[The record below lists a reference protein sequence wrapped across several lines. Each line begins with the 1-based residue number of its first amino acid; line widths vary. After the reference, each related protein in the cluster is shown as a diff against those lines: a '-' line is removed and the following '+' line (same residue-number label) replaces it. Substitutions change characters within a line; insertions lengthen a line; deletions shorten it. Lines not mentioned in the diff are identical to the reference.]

1 MCKSIIK
8 QSTKLIKIFLLV
20 ILLNTPAFSDEIKT
34 IKVGTLQYGSV
45 NWELDLIKKMQIDSK
60 NNINVKIVQLASKNA
75 AAVAL
80 QGKAVDLIVTDWFWV
95 SRQRS
100 QGRMFSFVPH
110 SMAAGGL
117 IVSKE
122 SNIKSLD
129 DIKDK
134 KIGIAGGQVDKSWLI
149 FQAYYQ
155 KKYGK
160 SLKDETEQIFG
171 APPLLNKKIE
181 QGSFDAIL
189 TYWPY
194 QARLLANGFEKVID
208 IKSIIN
214 KLGISSEVPIIGWV
228 FRDEFADNNK
238 LILDKFLKSSD
249 EAKKIMFESPE
260 SWEKIRPIMKAENE
274 DTFIN
279 LRDIYKEGIPKS
291 FSKENIKDAS
301 ALYAILGNIGGKAL
315 IGNSEN
321 LASGTFWSK

>member
-1 MCKSIIK
+1 MFKSIIK
-8 QSTKLIKIFLLV
+8 QSIKQIKIFLII
-20 ILLNTPAFSDEIKT
+20 ILLNTPAFSDDIKT

-45 NWELDLIKKMQIDSK
+45 NWELDLMKKMQIDTK

-100 QGRMFSFVPH
+100 EGRMFSFVPH

-117 IVSKE
+117 IVKKK

-129 DIKDK
+129 DIKNK

-149 FQAYYQ
+149 FQAYYK

-160 SLKDETEQIFG
+160 SLKNETEQIFG

-214 KLGISSEVPIIGWV
+214 KLGISSGVPIIGWV
-228 FRDEFADNNK
+228 FRDEFSENNK
-238 LILDKFLKSSD
+238 ETLNKFLASSN
-249 EAKKIMFESPE
+249 ETKKIMFESNE

-274 DTFIN
+274 DTFIK
-279 LRDIYKEGIPKS
+279 LRDIYKEGIPKN

-301 ALYAILGNIGGKAL
+301 ELYKLLGSIGGKAL

-321 LASGTFWSK
+321 LTSGTFWSN